1 VYQWVARAI
10 AGFFGS
16 RASLVAENLCLRQQL
31 LVLQRRHPRPRLTDA
46 DRRFWI
52 LASRWF
58 CGWRETLLI
67 VRPDTVIGW
76 HRKGW
81 RAYWRWRSRAP
92 ANSGRRPIRDE
103 VRSLI
108 RRLASENILWGQR
121 RIQAEL
127 ARLGFKV
134 SARTVAKYMRLPRD
148 REPSPGWRTFVER
161 HAAEIWACDFFCV
174 QTLWFRTL
182 HAFFVVSHANREVL
196 HVEVTRH
203 PTAEWVAQQIVE
215 CCGWD
220 RSPPR
225 FLIHDRDSRYGAL
238 FDRRL
243 NNLGITQV
251 RTPFRV
257 PQANSIAER
266 WVRSARQECL
276 DHTFVFGEGHL
287 RRVLAEYVAY
297 FNQWRPH
304 RSIGQR
310 APCAPALTA
319 PGRQSGTV
327 VARPVL
333 GGLHHVYQIAA

>member
-1 VYQWVARAI
+1 MYQWVARAI

-58 CGWRETLLI
+58 CGWRGTLLI

-76 HRKGW
+76 HRKGG

-103 VRSLI
+103 VRLLI

-134 SARTVAKYMRLPRD
+134 SARTVAKYMRLPPD
-148 REPSPGWRTFVER
+148 REPSPGWRTFLER

-182 HAFFVVSHANREVL
+182 HAFFVVSHASREVL

-215 CCGWD
+215 CCGWE

-243 NNLGITQV
+243 KNLGITQV

-276 DHTFVFGEGHL
+276 DHSVPRTY
-287 RRVLAEYVAY
+287 RRGRRYGAVQEMRGGPSHPAI
-297 FNQWRPH
+297 
-304 RSIGQR
+304 RSR
-310 APCAPALTA
+310 M
-319 PGRQSGTV
+319 
-327 VARPVL
+327 
-333 GGLHHVYQIAA
+333 QIAASCCR

>member
-1 VYQWVARAI
+1 
-10 AGFFGS
+10 
-16 RASLVAENLCLRQQL
+16 
-31 LVLQRRHPRPRLTDA
+31 
-46 DRRFWI
+46 
-52 LASRWF
+52 
-58 CGWRETLLI
+58 
-67 VRPDTVIGW
+67 
-76 HRKGW
+76 
-81 RAYWRWRSRAP
+81 
-92 ANSGRRPIRDE
+92 
-103 VRSLI
+103 
-108 RRLASENILWGQR
+108 
-121 RIQAEL
+121 
-127 ARLGFKV
+127 
-134 SARTVAKYMRLPRD
+134 M
-148 REPSPGWRTFVER
+148 
-161 HAAEIWACDFFCV
+161 
-174 QTLWFRTL
+174 
-182 HAFFVVSHANREVL
+182 VSHANREVL

-215 CCGWD
+215 CCGWE

-225 FLIHDRDSRYGAL
+225 VLIHDRDSRYGAL

-243 NNLGITQV
+243 KNLGITQV

-310 APCAPALTA
+310 APCAPTLPA
-319 PGRQSGTV
+319 PSHQSGTV
-327 VARPVL
+327 VATPVL